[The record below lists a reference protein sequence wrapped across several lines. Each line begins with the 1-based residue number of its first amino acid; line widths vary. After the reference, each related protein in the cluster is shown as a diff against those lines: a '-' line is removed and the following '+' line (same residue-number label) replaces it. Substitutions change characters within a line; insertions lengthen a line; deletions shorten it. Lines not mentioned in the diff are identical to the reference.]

1 MKLTQDDVNYEI
13 EKYASDLDKKSKDFS
28 ELLNELTDVSEKKK
42 KLWREIY
49 ENALVDRHNAYSM
62 FTQLVSITQDKS
74 TEHAIHGRTVSS
86 YLERMSKA
94 NEQLIRLAELIA
106 KSEGKSQEVDP
117 DELYKKIN
125 SQG

>member
-1 MKLTQDDVNYEI
+1 MKLSQDEVNYEI
-13 EKYASDLDKKSKDFS
+13 EKYASEINVKTKDFG
-28 ELLNELTDVSEKKK
+28 ELLDELVDISEKKK
-42 KLWREIY
+42 KLWKEIY

-74 TEHAIHGRTVSS
+74 AEHAIHGRTVSS

-106 KSEGKSQEVDP
+106 KSESKTQEIDQE
-117 DELYKKIN
+117 ELYKKIN
-125 SQG
+125 S